1 MMHELL
7 VKYLLGEA
15 TSEEQVAVQ
24 AWIAASKENERQ
36 YLQVKKVW
44 EESRQQAAARTVDVD
59 AAWARMQQR
68 LHQKATTP
76 VVPIK
81 KTPGMAWIRIA
92 ALFIVLAGGLWWI
105 LGNRQ
110 ESAEPVRSL
119 AVQTT
124 TQPITDTLPDGSMV
138 TLNKSSRIT
147 YPSKFEGNTRAIALQ
162 GEAFFDVAP
171 NKDQPFV
178 ITVNDVTVRVVGTSF
193 NIRSEGGKTEV
204 IVETGVVQVMYHNKV
219 VELRP
224 REKLVVQP
232 QDTLLQKETVDDQLH
247 NYYRTKEFVCDN
259 TPLWKLVDVLNE
271 AYGSNIVIG
280 RNSLRNL
287 PLNTTFYNEPLDNI
301 LAVISETFDIEVVR
315 KEGQI
320 ILQ

>member
-1 MMHELL
+1 MMQDLL
-7 VKYLLGEA
+7 VKFLLGEA
-15 TSEEQVAVQ
+15 TPEEQATVQ
-24 AWIAASKENERQ
+24 AWIEASKENEQQ
-36 YLQVKKVW
+36 YLQSKKVW
-44 EESRQQAAARTVDVD
+44 EESRQQAESRAVDVD

-68 LHQKATTP
+68 LHQTATTP
-76 VVPIK
+76 VAPIT
-81 KTPGMAWIRIA
+81 KTWGMAWMRIA

-105 LGNRQ
+105 WSNQQ
-110 ESAEPVRSL
+110 ESPEPVRSL

-138 TLNKSSRIT
+138 TLNKASRIT

-204 IVETGVVQVMYHNKV
+204 IVETGVVQVMHKNQV
-219 VELRP
+219 VALQP
-224 REKLVVQP
+224 KEKIVVQP
-232 QDTLLQKETVDDQLH
+232 QDSVLQKEPVDDQLH

-280 RNSLRNL
+280 RSSLRNL
-287 PLNTTFYNEPLDNI
+287 PLNTTFYNESLDNI
-301 LAVISETFDIEVVR
+301 LTVISETFDIDVVR
-315 KEGQI
+315 KDGQI